1 MSQKPNEKA
10 QDATSHNFSSVL
22 ASSKQPV
29 SSQDALNYPALHLYP
44 LNDTFVSKQINLA
57 PTNSREHIK
66 IGRYSNNKTV
76 PSPVNG
82 YFDSKVLSRAHAEV
96 WYENEKVYIKDIKSS
111 NGTFINGT
119 RLSPESQESEPF
131 ELHSEDVVD
140 FGIDILTDDN
150 KDILHRRV
158 ACRVFLVMTP
168 EDALK
173 LRSDFT
179 SLYRGGVHGGSLGTA
194 GLCPGAEGG
203 FRRNK
208 SNVNVDQVIMR
219 LQSELQKSSMVGS
232 DLHALGTSIQKIHDT
247 LEGGAVPV
255 QDAPYQELVPAS
267 APHDHSSDSTKQ
279 VQLNPASAA
288 SLETQLANTHNLL
301 ASHVEK
307 IKHLEET
314 LASYERVKD
323 EFSSL
328 KCEVEEMRLEL
339 RNQRRQE
346 DSPKQTL
353 DTLSGVRILEDGFD
367 DATSVGSVE
376 TVVADASHGALPDDT
391 MTDHPMDAS
400 DVTITKDEECVVPS
414 SASTG
419 SQDSAVIPALLSRI
433 ERLEKALQQQPQRL
447 DPDASSEKTDFS
459 FQEWKN
465 NFERRWEEQ
474 TLGWKNAQ
482 QKINDAFES
491 RSLSRTP
498 KSSSFTSLLIWLS
511 KHDSEMPIM
520 KVSIEFLCKLL
531 FLVVSTIV
539 GVVISLG
546 VAKLVLIPLI
556 DVLWG

>member
-1 MSQKPNEKA
+1 MSEKPNEKA
-10 QDATSHNFSSVL
+10 QDAMSHKFSSAI
-22 ASSKQPV
+22 ASSKQP
-29 SSQDALNYPALHLYP
+29 SPPQDSLICPALHLYP

-57 PTNSREHIK
+57 PTNARNHIK

-179 SLYRGGVHGGSLGTA
+179 SLYRGGVHGGSLGNA
-194 GLCPGAEGG
+194 GVCPGAEGG
-203 FRRNK
+203 FRRGK

-219 LQSELQKSSMVGS
+219 LQSELQKSTMVGS
-232 DLHALGTSIQKIHDT
+232 DLRALGTSIQHVHDT
-247 LEGGAVPV
+247 LGGGAVPV
-255 QDAPYQELVPAS
+255 QDAPHQELVPAPV
-267 APHDHSSDSTKQ
+267 PHEHSGDSTKQ
-279 VQLNPASAA
+279 AHANPTSMVG
-288 SLETQLANTHNLL
+288 LETQLANTQNML

-307 IKHLEET
+307 IKHLEAT

-323 EFSSL
+323 EMLSL
-328 KCEVEEMRLEL
+328 KCEMEEMRLEL
-339 RNQRRQE
+339 RSRKVQG
-346 DSPKQTL
+346 DTPKESL
-353 DTLSGVRILEDGFD
+353 DTLSGVRILADGFD

-376 TVVADASHGALPDDT
+376 TVVADASLGGMPIDT
-391 MTDHPMDAS
+391 VTDHPVDAS
-400 DVTITKDEECVVPS
+400 DITVTKDIERVIPS
-414 SASTG
+414 SVSPGAPN
-419 SQDSAVIPALLSRI
+419 SAVIPALLSRI
-433 ERLEKALQQQPQRL
+433 ERLEKALQQQRL
-447 DPDASSEKTDFS
+447 GPPASSEMNEFS
-459 FQEWKN
+459 FQEWKD

-482 QKINDAFES
+482 QKINDAIGLCSYPQSTKDSSYASFINS
-491 RSLSRTP
+491 NGQDDSKQMSDLNNMTNSLYQA
-498 KSSSFTSLLIWLS
+498 FTLVGATVIPTVIVLGLI
-511 KHDSEMPIM
+511 KH
-520 KVSIEFLCKLL
+520 
-531 FLVVSTIV
+531 
-539 GVVISLG
+539 
-546 VAKLVLIPLI
+546 LIP
-556 DVLWG
+556 GNT

>member
-22 ASSKQPV
+22 AASKQPV

-279 VQLNPASAA
+279 AQLNPASAA

-376 TVVADASHGALPDDT
+376 TVVADASHGAMPDDT

-414 SASTG
+414 SATTG

-491 RSLSRTP
+491 RSLSRTA
-498 KSSSFTSLLIWLS
+498 SR
-511 KHDSEMPIM
+511 HDSKMSIM
-520 KVSIEFLCKLL
+520 MVLIEFLGKILV
-531 FLVVSTIV
+531 LVVSIIL
-539 GVVISLG
+539 GVVISVG
-546 VAKLVLIPLI
+546 MAKLIIPLI

>member
-22 ASSKQPV
+22 AASKQPV

-96 WYENEKVYIKDIKSS
+96 WYENDKVYIKDIKSS

-288 SLETQLANTHNLL
+288 SLETQLAHTHNLL

-376 TVVADASHGALPDDT
+376 TVVADASHGAMPDDT

-414 SASTG
+414 SATTG

-491 RSLSRTP
+491 RSLSRTA
-498 KSSSFTSLLIWLS
+498 SR
-511 KHDSEMPIM
+511 HDSKMSIM
-520 KVSIEFLCKLL
+520 MVLIEFLGKILV
-531 FLVVSTIV
+531 LVVSIIL
-539 GVVISLG
+539 GVVISVG
-546 VAKLVLIPLI
+546 MAKLIIPLI

>member
-179 SLYRGGVHGGSLGTA
+179 SLYRGGVHGGSLGNA

-279 VQLNPASAA
+279 AQLNPASAA

-376 TVVADASHGALPDDT
+376 TVVADASHGAMPDDT

-419 SQDSAVIPALLSRI
+419 SQDSAVMPALLSRI

-546 VAKLVLIPLI
+546 MAKLLLPLI
-556 DVLWG
+556 DVLYG

>member
-10 QDATSHNFSSVL
+10 QDATSPNFSSVL

-179 SLYRGGVHGGSLGTA
+179 SLYRGGVHGGSLGNA

-279 VQLNPASAA
+279 AQLNPASAA

-376 TVVADASHGALPDDT
+376 TVVADASHGAMPDDT

-491 RSLSRTP
+491 RSLSRTA
-498 KSSSFTSLLIWLS
+498 SR
-511 KHDSEMPIM
+511 HDSKMSTM
-520 KVSIEFLCKLL
+520 MVLIEFLGKLL
-531 FLVVSTIV
+531 FVVVSTIICI
-539 GVVISLG
+539 VISLG
-546 VAKLVLIPLI
+546 TAKLVLIPLI

>member
-22 ASSKQPV
+22 ASSKQTAPP
-29 SSQDALNYPALHLYP
+29 QDALNCPAIHLYP

-57 PTNSREHIK
+57 ATNSREHIK

-179 SLYRGGVHGGSLGTA
+179 SLYRGGVHGGSLGNV

-247 LEGGAVPV
+247 LEGGAVSI
-255 QDAPYQELVPAS
+255 QDAPHPELVPSS
-267 APHDHSSDSTKQ
+267 APQEHSSDSTKQ
-279 VQLNPASAA
+279 AHLNPASMA

-314 LASYERVKD
+314 LASYERVND

-328 KCEVEEMRLEL
+328 KREVEEMRLEL

-367 DATSVGSVE
+367 DATSVGSVK
-376 TVVADASHGALPDDT
+376 TVVADASHRAMPDDT
-391 MTDHPMDAS
+391 MTDHPIDAS
-400 DVTITKDEECVVPS
+400 DVTITKDVECVVPS
-414 SASTG
+414 SASTD
-419 SQDSAVIPALLSRI
+419 SQGSAVIPALFSRI

-482 QKINDAFES
+482 QKINGAIES
-491 RSLSRTP
+491 RSHSQTA
-498 KSSSFTSLLIWLS
+498 KGSSGTSFLNWLS
-511 KHDSEMPIM
+511 KHDSEMSGLEFMIN
-520 KVSIEFLCKLL
+520 FLCRALFLMVTAVIALVTGVGLMKLL
-531 FLVVSTIV
+531 FPFLNMLY
-539 GVVISLG
+539 G
-546 VAKLVLIPLI
+546 
-556 DVLWG
+556 

>member
-22 ASSKQPV
+22 AASKQPV

-179 SLYRGGVHGGSLGTA
+179 SLYRGGVHGGSLGNA

-208 SNVNVDQVIMR
+208 SNVTVDQVIMR
-219 LQSELQKSSMVGS
+219 LQSELHKSSMVGS

-288 SLETQLANTHNLL
+288 SLETQLANTHNVL

-376 TVVADASHGALPDDT
+376 TVVADASHGAMPDDT

-400 DVTITKDEECVVPS
+400 DVTITKDEKCVVPS
-414 SASTG
+414 SATTG
-419 SQDSAVIPALLSRI
+419 SQDSAVMPALLSRI

-511 KHDSEMPIM
+511 KHDSEMSIM

-546 VAKLVLIPLI
+546 MAKLLLPLI
-556 DVLWG
+556 DVLYG

>member
-22 ASSKQPV
+22 AASKQPV

-96 WYENEKVYIKDIKSS
+96 WYENDKVYIKDIKSS

-131 ELHSEDVVD
+131 ELHNEDVVD

-179 SLYRGGVHGGSLGTA
+179 SLYRGGVHGGSLGNA

-288 SLETQLANTHNLL
+288 SLETQLANTHNVL

-376 TVVADASHGALPDDT
+376 TVVADASHGAMPDDT

-511 KHDSEMPIM
+511 KHDSEMSIM

-546 VAKLVLIPLI
+546 MAKLLLPLI
-556 DVLWG
+556 DVLYG

>member
-22 ASSKQPV
+22 AASKQPV

-179 SLYRGGVHGGSLGTA
+179 SLYRGGVHGGSLGNA

-279 VQLNPASAA
+279 AQLNPASAA
-288 SLETQLANTHNLL
+288 SLETQLANTHNVL

-376 TVVADASHGALPDDT
+376 TVVADASHGAMPDDT

-419 SQDSAVIPALLSRI
+419 SQDSAVMPALLSRI

-498 KSSSFTSLLIWLS
+498 KSSSFTSFLIWLS
-511 KHDSEMPIM
+511 KHDSEMSIM

-546 VAKLVLIPLI
+546 MAKLLLPLI
-556 DVLWG
+556 DVLYG

>member
-29 SSQDALNYPALHLYP
+29 SSQDALNCPALHLYP

-96 WYENEKVYIKDIKSS
+96 WYENDKVYIKDIKSS

-179 SLYRGGVHGGSLGTA
+179 SLYRGGVHGGSLGNA

-288 SLETQLANTHNLL
+288 SLETQLANTHNVL

-376 TVVADASHGALPDDT
+376 TVVADASHGAMPDDT

-546 VAKLVLIPLI
+546 MAKLIIPLI
-556 DVLWG
+556 DVLYG

>member
-22 ASSKQPV
+22 AASKQPV

-96 WYENEKVYIKDIKSS
+96 WYENDKVYIKDIKSS

-279 VQLNPASAA
+279 AQLNPASAA
-288 SLETQLANTHNLL
+288 SLETQLANTHNVL

-491 RSLSRTP
+491 RSLPRTASR
-498 KSSSFTSLLIWLS
+498 
-511 KHDSEMPIM
+511 HDSKMSIM
-520 KVSIEFLCKLL
+520 MVLIECLGKILG
-531 FLVVSTIV
+531 LVVS
-539 GVVISLG
+539 VIIGSVIGLG
-546 VAKLVLIPLI
+546 ISRLVIIPLV
-556 DVLWG
+556 DVLWD

>member
-22 ASSKQPV
+22 AASKQPV

-179 SLYRGGVHGGSLGTA
+179 SLYRGGVHGGSLGNA

-288 SLETQLANTHNLL
+288 SLETQLANTHNVL

-491 RSLSRTP
+491 RSLPRTASR
-498 KSSSFTSLLIWLS
+498 
-511 KHDSEMPIM
+511 HDSKMSIM
-520 KVSIEFLCKLL
+520 MVLIECLGKILG
-531 FLVVSTIV
+531 LVVS
-539 GVVISLG
+539 VIIGSVIGLG
-546 VAKLVLIPLI
+546 ISRLVIIPLV
-556 DVLWG
+556 DVLWD

>member
-22 ASSKQPV
+22 AASKQPV

-96 WYENEKVYIKDIKSS
+96 WYENDKVYIKDIKSS

-491 RSLSRTP
+491 RSLSRTA
-498 KSSSFTSLLIWLS
+498 SR
-511 KHDSEMPIM
+511 HDSKMSIM
-520 KVSIEFLCKLL
+520 MVLIEFLGKILV
-531 FLVVSTIV
+531 LVVSIIL
-539 GVVISLG
+539 GVVISVG
-546 VAKLVLIPLI
+546 MAKLIIPLI

>member
-22 ASSKQPV
+22 AASKQPV

-96 WYENEKVYIKDIKSS
+96 WYENDKVYIKDIKSS

-179 SLYRGGVHGGSLGTA
+179 SLYRGGVHGGSLGNA

-288 SLETQLANTHNLL
+288 SLETQLANTHNVL

-491 RSLSRTP
+491 RSLPRTASR
-498 KSSSFTSLLIWLS
+498 
-511 KHDSEMPIM
+511 HDSKMSIM
-520 KVSIEFLCKLL
+520 MVLIEFLVKILV
-531 FLVVSTIV
+531 LVVSLII
-539 GVVISLG
+539 GVVISVG
-546 VAKLVLIPLI
+546 MAKLVIIPLV
-556 DVLWG
+556 DVLWDLSLIHI

>member
-22 ASSKQPV
+22 AASKQPV

-179 SLYRGGVHGGSLGTA
+179 SLYRGGVHGGSLGNA

-255 QDAPYQELVPAS
+255 LDAPYKELVPAS

-288 SLETQLANTHNLL
+288 SLETQLANTHNVL

-376 TVVADASHGALPDDT
+376 TVVADASHGAMPDDT

-498 KSSSFTSLLIWLS
+498 KGLSFTSFLIWLS
-511 KHDSEMPIM
+511 KHDSEMSIM
-520 KVSIEFLCKLL
+520 KVSI
-531 FLVVSTIV
+531 
-539 GVVISLG
+539 
-546 VAKLVLIPLI
+546 
-556 DVLWG
+556 

>member
-22 ASSKQPV
+22 AASKQPV

-288 SLETQLANTHNLL
+288 SLETQLANTHNVL

-511 KHDSEMPIM
+511 KHDSEMSIM

-546 VAKLVLIPLI
+546 MAKLLLPLI
-556 DVLWG
+556 DVLYG

>member
-22 ASSKQPV
+22 AASKQPV

-247 LEGGAVPV
+247 LEVGAVPV

-511 KHDSEMPIM
+511 KHDSEMSIM

-546 VAKLVLIPLI
+546 MAKLLLPLI
-556 DVLWG
+556 DVLYG

>member
-22 ASSKQPV
+22 AASKQPV

-96 WYENEKVYIKDIKSS
+96 WYENDKVYIKDIKSS

-179 SLYRGGVHGGSLGTA
+179 SLYRGGVHGGSLGNA

-511 KHDSEMPIM
+511 KHDSEMSIM

-546 VAKLVLIPLI
+546 MAKLLLPLI
-556 DVLWG
+556 DVLYG

>member
-22 ASSKQPV
+22 AASKQPV

-96 WYENEKVYIKDIKSS
+96 WYENDKVYIKDIKSS

-179 SLYRGGVHGGSLGTA
+179 SLYRGGVHGGSLGNA

-491 RSLSRTP
+491 RSLPRTASR
-498 KSSSFTSLLIWLS
+498 
-511 KHDSEMPIM
+511 HDSKMSIM
-520 KVSIEFLCKLL
+520 MVLIEFLGKILV
-531 FLVVSTIV
+531 LVVSIIL
-539 GVVISLG
+539 GVVISVG
-546 VAKLVLIPLI
+546 MAKLIIPLI

>member
-22 ASSKQPV
+22 AASKQPV

-491 RSLSRTP
+491 RSLSRTA
-498 KSSSFTSLLIWLS
+498 SR
-511 KHDSEMPIM
+511 HDSKMSIM
-520 KVSIEFLCKLL
+520 MVLIEFLGKILV
-531 FLVVSTIV
+531 LVVSMIL

>member
-22 ASSKQPV
+22 AASKQPV

-179 SLYRGGVHGGSLGTA
+179 SLYRGGVHGGSLGNA

-208 SNVNVDQVIMR
+208 SNVNVDKVIMR

-511 KHDSEMPIM
+511 KHDSEMSIM

-546 VAKLVLIPLI
+546 MAKLIIPLI
-556 DVLWG
+556 DVLYG

>member
-22 ASSKQPV
+22 AASKQPV

-179 SLYRGGVHGGSLGTA
+179 SLYRGGVHGGSLGNA

-279 VQLNPASAA
+279 AQLNPASAA
-288 SLETQLANTHNLL
+288 SLETQLANTHNVL

-376 TVVADASHGALPDDT
+376 TVVADASHGAMPDDT

-419 SQDSAVIPALLSRI
+419 SQDSAVMPALLSRI

-511 KHDSEMPIM
+511 KHDSEMSIM

-546 VAKLVLIPLI
+546 MAKLLLPLI
-556 DVLWG
+556 DVLYG

>member
-29 SSQDALNYPALHLYP
+29 SSQDALNCPALHLYP

-179 SLYRGGVHGGSLGTA
+179 SLYRGGVHGGSLGNA

-255 QDAPYQELVPAS
+255 QDAPHQELVPAS

-279 VQLNPASAA
+279 AQLNPASTA
-288 SLETQLANTHNLL
+288 SLETQLANTHKLL

-314 LASYERVKD
+314 LASYERAKD

-328 KCEVEEMRLEL
+328 KCELEEMRLEL

-376 TVVADASHGALPDDT
+376 TVVADASHGAMPDDT
-391 MTDHPMDAS
+391 MTDHPMNAS

-419 SQDSAVIPALLSRI
+419 SQDSAVMPALLSRI

-482 QKINDAFES
+482 QKISDAFES

-498 KSSSFTSLLIWLS
+498 KSSSFTSFLIWLS
-511 KHDSEMPIM
+511 KHDSEMSIM

-546 VAKLVLIPLI
+546 MAKLLLPLI
-556 DVLWG
+556 DVLYG

>member
-22 ASSKQPV
+22 AASKQPV

-96 WYENEKVYIKDIKSS
+96 WYENDKVYIKDIKSS

-376 TVVADASHGALPDDT
+376 TVVADASHGAMPDDT

-414 SASTG
+414 SATTG

-511 KHDSEMPIM
+511 KHDSEMSIM

-546 VAKLVLIPLI
+546 MAKLLLPLI
-556 DVLWG
+556 DVLYG

>member
-22 ASSKQPV
+22 AASKQPV

-96 WYENEKVYIKDIKSS
+96 WYENDKVYIKDIKSS

-179 SLYRGGVHGGSLGTA
+179 SLYRGGVHGGSLGNA

-208 SNVNVDQVIMR
+208 SNVNIDQVIMR

-288 SLETQLANTHNLL
+288 SLETQLANTHNVL

-376 TVVADASHGALPDDT
+376 TVVADASHGAMPDDT

-400 DVTITKDEECVVPS
+400 DVTITKDEKCVVPS

-511 KHDSEMPIM
+511 KHDSEMSIM

-546 VAKLVLIPLI
+546 MAKLLLPLI
-556 DVLWG
+556 DVLYG

>member
-22 ASSKQPV
+22 AASKQPV

-288 SLETQLANTHNLL
+288 SLETQLANTHNVL

-491 RSLSRTP
+491 RSLPRTASR
-498 KSSSFTSLLIWLS
+498 
-511 KHDSEMPIM
+511 HDSKMSIM
-520 KVSIEFLCKLL
+520 MVLIECLGKILG
-531 FLVVSTIV
+531 LVVS
-539 GVVISLG
+539 VIIGSVIGLG
-546 VAKLVLIPLI
+546 ISRLVIIPLV
-556 DVLWG
+556 DVLWD

>member
-22 ASSKQPV
+22 AASKQPV

-96 WYENEKVYIKDIKSS
+96 WYENDKVYIKDIKSS

-179 SLYRGGVHGGSLGTA
+179 SLYRGGVHGGSLGNA

-288 SLETQLANTHNLL
+288 SLETQLANTHNVL

-511 KHDSEMPIM
+511 KHDSEMSIM

-546 VAKLVLIPLI
+546 MAKLLLPLI
-556 DVLWG
+556 DVLYG

>member
-22 ASSKQPV
+22 AASKQPV

-96 WYENEKVYIKDIKSS
+96 WYENDKVYIKDIKSS

-179 SLYRGGVHGGSLGTA
+179 SLYRGGVHGGSLGNA

-288 SLETQLANTHNLL
+288 SLETQLANTHNVL

-376 TVVADASHGALPDDT
+376 TVVADASHGAMPDDT

-546 VAKLVLIPLI
+546 MAKLLLPLI
-556 DVLWG
+556 DVLYG

>member
-22 ASSKQPV
+22 AASKQPV

-96 WYENEKVYIKDIKSS
+96 WYENDKVYIKDIKSS

-179 SLYRGGVHGGSLGTA
+179 SLYRGGVHGGSLGNA

-288 SLETQLANTHNLL
+288 SLETQLANTHNVL

-328 KCEVEEMRLEL
+328 KCELEEMRLEL
-339 RNQRRQE
+339 RNRRRQE

-376 TVVADASHGALPDDT
+376 TVVADASHGAMPDDT

-400 DVTITKDEECVVPS
+400 DVTITKDEECVLPS

-419 SQDSAVIPALLSRI
+419 SQDSAVMPALLSRI

-511 KHDSEMPIM
+511 KHDSEMSIM

-546 VAKLVLIPLI
+546 MAKLLLPLI
-556 DVLWG
+556 DVLYG

>member
-22 ASSKQPV
+22 AASKQPV

-96 WYENEKVYIKDIKSS
+96 WYENDKVYIKDIKSS

-179 SLYRGGVHGGSLGTA
+179 SLYRGGVHGGSLGNA

-288 SLETQLANTHNLL
+288 SLETQLANTHNVL

-376 TVVADASHGALPDDT
+376 TVVADASHGAMPDDT

-491 RSLSRTP
+491 RSLSRTA
-498 KSSSFTSLLIWLS
+498 SR
-511 KHDSEMPIM
+511 HDSKMSIM
-520 KVSIEFLCKLL
+520 MVLIEFLVKILV
-531 FLVVSTIV
+531 LVVSLII
-539 GVVISLG
+539 GVVISVG
-546 VAKLVLIPLI
+546 MAKLVIIPLV
-556 DVLWG
+556 DVLWD

>member
-10 QDATSHNFSSVL
+10 QDATLHNFSSVL
-22 ASSKQPV
+22 AASKQPV

-96 WYENEKVYIKDIKSS
+96 WYENDKVYIKDIKSS

-179 SLYRGGVHGGSLGTA
+179 SLYRGGVHGGSLGNA

-288 SLETQLANTHNLL
+288 SLETQLANTHNVL

-376 TVVADASHGALPDDT
+376 TVVADASHGAMPDDT
-391 MTDHPMDAS
+391 MTDHSMDAS

-546 VAKLVLIPLI
+546 MAKLIIPLI
-556 DVLWG
+556 DVLYG

>member
-22 ASSKQPV
+22 AASKQPV

>member
-22 ASSKQPV
+22 AASKQPV

-96 WYENEKVYIKDIKSS
+96 WYENDKVYIKDIKSS

-179 SLYRGGVHGGSLGTA
+179 SLYRGGVHGGSLGNA

-288 SLETQLANTHNLL
+288 SLETQLANTHNVL

-376 TVVADASHGALPDDT
+376 TVVADASHSAMPDDT

-511 KHDSEMPIM
+511 KHDSEMSIM

-546 VAKLVLIPLI
+546 MAKLLLPLI
-556 DVLWG
+556 DVLYG

>member
-29 SSQDALNYPALHLYP
+29 SSQDALNCPALHLYP

-96 WYENEKVYIKDIKSS
+96 WYENDKVYIKDIKSS

-179 SLYRGGVHGGSLGTA
+179 SLYRGGVHGGSLGNA

-255 QDAPYQELVPAS
+255 QDAPHQELVPAS

-279 VQLNPASAA
+279 AQLNPASTA
-288 SLETQLANTHNLL
+288 SLETQLANTHNVL

-376 TVVADASHGALPDDT
+376 TVVADTSHGAMPDDT

-400 DVTITKDEECVVPS
+400 DVTITKDEECVLPS

-419 SQDSAVIPALLSRI
+419 SQDSAVMPALLSRI

-498 KSSSFTSLLIWLS
+498 KSSSFTSFLIWLS
-511 KHDSEMPIM
+511 KHDSEMSIM

-546 VAKLVLIPLI
+546 MAKLLLPLI
-556 DVLWG
+556 DVLYG

>member
-96 WYENEKVYIKDIKSS
+96 WYENDKVYIKDIKSS

-288 SLETQLANTHNLL
+288 SLETQLANTHNVL

-546 VAKLVLIPLI
+546 MAKLLLPLI
-556 DVLWG
+556 DVLYG

>member
-22 ASSKQPV
+22 AASKQPV

-96 WYENEKVYIKDIKSS
+96 WYENDKVYIKDIKSS

-179 SLYRGGVHGGSLGTA
+179 SLYRGGVHGGSLGNA

-288 SLETQLANTHNLL
+288 SLETQLANTHNVL

-491 RSLSRTP
+491 RSLPRTASR
-498 KSSSFTSLLIWLS
+498 
-511 KHDSEMPIM
+511 HDSKMSIM
-520 KVSIEFLCKLL
+520 MVLIEFLGKILV
-531 FLVVSTIV
+531 LVVSMIL